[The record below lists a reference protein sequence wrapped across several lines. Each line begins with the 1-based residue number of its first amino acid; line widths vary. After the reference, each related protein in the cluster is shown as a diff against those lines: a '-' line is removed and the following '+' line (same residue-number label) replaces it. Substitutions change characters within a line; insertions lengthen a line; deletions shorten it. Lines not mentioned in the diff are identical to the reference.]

1 MVSAESDPRRAGTI
15 WVLNLDQPAPVVKP
29 QLDASFCRVS
39 TESISELAVAMGSD
53 SSTEIL
59 KRLESGRRCYAAQL
73 DGNPARNIGETICQA
88 NRRNARGKFAAYG
101 WVSFNEEFIG
111 ELNLRLRL
119 LRGEAY
125 IWDCATLP
133 EFRHKH
139 LYSALL
145 AYMVGELRAEKFR
158 RVWIGADL
166 ENSISQR
173 GIARAGFV
181 HVADLIVARV
191 VALRQVWVQGFP
203 EIPDT
208 LVADARRAFLNNR
221 DQVWL
226 TVPSS
231 AS

>member
-1 MVSAESDPRRAGTI
+1 MVSAENDPRHAGTI
-15 WVLNLDQPAPVVKP
+15 WMLDLDQPPPVVKA

-39 TESISELAVAMGSD
+39 TESVPELALAMGND

-59 KRLESGRRCYAAQL
+59 KRFESGRRCYAIQV
-73 DGNPARNIGETICQA
+73 DDKPFRNIGEIQ
-88 NRRNARGKFAAYG
+88 RNERGKFVAYG

-111 ELNLRLRL
+111 ELNLRIRL
-119 LRGEAY
+119 LSGEAY

-133 EFRHKH
+133 EFRQKH

-145 AYMVGELRAEKFR
+145 AHIVGELRAEKFQ

-166 ENSISQR
+166 DNTVSQR
-173 GIARAGFV
+173 GIARAGFT
-181 HVADLIVARV
+181 HVADLIIARV
-191 VALRQVWVQGFP
+191 LALRQIWVQGLPDIP
-203 EIPDT
+203 ED
-208 LVADARRAFLNNR
+208 LVTEARRAFLNNR

-231 AS
+231 A

>member
-15 WVLNLDQPAPVVKP
+15 WVLQLDQPAPVVSP

-39 TESISELAVAMGSD
+39 TESVPELAVAMGSD
-53 SSTEIL
+53 SSTVL
-59 KRLESGRRCYAAQL
+59 KRFESGRRCYAAQI
-73 DGNPARNIGETICQA
+73 DDNSARNIGEIQ
-88 NRRNARGKFAAYG
+88 RNERGKFVAYG

-111 ELNLRLRL
+111 ELNLRIRL
-119 LRGEAY
+119 LSGEAY

-133 EFRHKH
+133 EFRQKH

-145 AYMVGELRAEKFR
+145 AYIVAELRADKFR

-166 ENSISQR
+166 ENTVSQR
-173 GIARAGFV
+173 GISRAGFV

-191 VALRQVWVQGFP
+191 LALRQVWVQGLPDIP
-203 EIPDT
+203 EN
-208 LVADARRAFLNNR
+208 LVAEARRAFLNNR

>member
-15 WVLNLDQPAPVVKP
+15 WMLDLHQPTPVVKP
-29 QLDASFCRVS
+29 RLEASFCRVS
-39 TESISELAVAMGSD
+39 TESVPELALAMGSD

-59 KRLESGRRCYAAQL
+59 KRLKSGRRCYAAQL
-73 DGNPARNIGETICQA
+73 DGNPARTIREIQ
-88 NRRNARGKFAAYG
+88 RNERGKLVAYG

-111 ELNLRLRL
+111 ELKLRLRL
-119 LRGEAY
+119 LSGEAY

-133 EFRHKH
+133 EFRQNH

-145 AYMVGELRAEKFR
+145 AYIVGELRAEKFQ

-166 ENSISQR
+166 DNSISQR
-173 GIARAGFV
+173 GISRAGFV
-181 HVADLIVARV
+181 HVADLVVARV
-191 VALRQVWVQGFP
+191 LALRQVWVQGLP

-208 LVADARRAFLNNR
+208 LVAEARRVFLNNR